1 MAQTATSASGR
12 GRARSV
18 AATCPARTRAR
29 APPATCCAPTSA
41 PAQQS
46 TVTIIVSY
54 LPLNHPFRKKKSFIV
69 IFIITKSNLRFF
81 ELNLSTDPVGAPLS
95 LIVATESGVERVW
108 PAAPAAAARGNY
120 SLAALDVRAIDF
132 LYSNRCVTPA
142 YSAARSGPCRTYA
155 TELTR
160 RVSVRRS
167 VCYVHRNVSRAAL
180 VCVDADDFSRRR
192 ELPAPHPLPD
202 LDCEPAA
209 LLAYSVLFCG
219 NELHLYNFYILIG
232 VIF

>member
-1 MAQTATSASGR
+1 MCCGADSDECEWEGACAQRCSNLPGSYACACAAGYVL
-12 GRARSV
+12 RADQRSC
-18 AATCPARTRAR
+18 AAVNGHHHCVILTFK
-29 APPATCCAPTSA
+29 SSFS
-41 PAQQS
+41 Q
-46 TVTIIVSY
+46 
-54 LPLNHPFRKKKSFIV
+54 KKKSFIV

-160 RVSVRRS
+160 RVSV
-167 VCYVHRNVSRAAL
+167 CAGA
-180 VCVDADDFSRRR
+180 CATCT
-192 ELPAPHPLPD
+192 AT
-202 LDCEPAA
+202 
-209 LLAYSVLFCG
+209 
-219 NELHLYNFYILIG
+219 
-232 VIF
+232 